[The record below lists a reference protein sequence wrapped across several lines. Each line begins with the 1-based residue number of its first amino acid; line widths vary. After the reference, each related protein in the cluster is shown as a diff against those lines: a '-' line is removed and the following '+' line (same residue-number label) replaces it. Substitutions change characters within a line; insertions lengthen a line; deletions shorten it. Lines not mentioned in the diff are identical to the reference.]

1 MYVFY
6 FADKEVTMA
15 TIHDVAVKAGVSVTT
30 VSRVMNNRG
39 YISEA
44 TRKKVFSAIEALNY
58 HPNEIARSLLRKQSN
73 IIGLIIPNVAHPFF
87 SELANQV
94 EYYAYQHGCKVL
106 LCNSHSEPAK
116 EKVYID
122 MLKRN
127 RVDGIIMGSH
137 TLEVDEYRH
146 LNSPIVTFDRQIDP
160 DIPYITSDNYCGGKL
175 ATELLIRKGCRK
187 IAHICGNLDLNMLSN
202 KRTDAF
208 RDVVN
213 RYGLPHVIVQTDLK
227 LFVQQNYEQIVRELL
242 HEHPDMD
249 GIFATSDIIAT
260 VAMKECVRAGR
271 RVPEDVRIVG
281 FDDVN
286 VASWVTPELTSVKQS
301 ITDIGRL
308 AVELIRKQVEGE
320 KIELMNLLPVKLM
333 ERATT

>member
-1 MYVFY
+1 
-6 FADKEVTMA
+6 MA
-15 TIHDVAVKAGVSVTT
+15 TIHDVAIKAGVSVTT

-44 TRKKVFSAIEALNY
+44 TRKKVFDAMAELNY
-58 HPNEIARSLLRKQSN
+58 QPNEIARSLLRKQSN

-94 EYYAYQHGCKVL
+94 EYYAYQHDCKVL
-106 LCNSHSEPAK
+106 LCNSHMDPVK

-160 DIPYITSDNYCGGKL
+160 DIPYISSDNYRGGEL

-187 IAHICGNLDLNMLSN
+187 IAHICGNLELNMLSN

-208 RDVVN
+208 LDTVN
-213 RYGLPHVIVQTDLK
+213 RHGVQHVIVETDLNVFAQK
-227 LFVQQNYEQIVRELL
+227 DYERIIRQLV
-242 HEHPDMD
+242 HEHPDVD
-249 GIFATSDIIAT
+249 GVFATSDIIAA
-260 VAMKECVRAGR
+260 VAMKEFMRAGK
-271 RVPEDVRIVG
+271 RVPEDVRIAG
-281 FDDVN
+281 FDDVS
-286 VASWVTPELTSVKQS
+286 VASWVTPELTSVRQP
-301 ITDIGRL
+301 IAEIGRL
-308 AVELIRKQVEGE
+308 AVELIRKQAEGE
-320 KIELMNLLPVKLM
+320 AVEPVNLLPVELI